1 MPIGTSTNRREGYLV
16 MAARPLKEQA
26 AIDDRQFRILA
37 DQLFDGVY
45 ILDRQRRIIY
55 WNRAAEQITG
65 FHRDEVV
72 GMNCWDSVLIHV
84 DEQGRSLCSGGACPA
99 ARVMRTGDVIEEE
112 VFLHHKQG
120 HRLPVR
126 TRILPMRDA
135 SGQISGAMEVFRD
148 ITSQISAREEIAEL
162 ERLSLLDTLT
172 EIGNRRFV
180 EAQLHARLDE
190 LERYGWVF
198 GVLFCD
204 IDKFKPFND
213 QYGHKVGDQVIK
225 VVARTLAACVRPSDL
240 VGRWGG
246 DEFLAVITRVERWQ
260 LYAIAERVRSMVQA
274 SRLPTGAQRELGLT
288 LSIGAALAQPGDNA
302 ERVVERA
309 DRLLFRSKRE
319 GPNRV
324 TTDEDPA

>member
-1 MPIGTSTNRREGYLV
+1 MTV
-16 MAARPLKEQA
+16 AARPLKGQA
-26 AIDDRQFRILA
+26 TIDDRQFRILA
-37 DQLFDGVY
+37 DQLYDGVY
-45 ILDRQRRIIY
+45 IIDRQRRIIY

-72 GMNCWDSVLIHV
+72 GTSCWNNILIHV
-84 DEQGRSLCSGGACPA
+84 DENGRSLCSGEACPA
-99 ARVMRTGDVIEEE
+99 AKVMRTGDVLEEE

-135 SGQISGAMEVFRD
+135 SGKISGAMEIFRD
-148 ITSQISAREEIAEL
+148 ITSQITTREEIAEL

-180 EAQLHARLDE
+180 ETQLLGRLDE
-190 LERYGWVF
+190 LDRYGWVF

-213 QYGHKVGDQVIK
+213 QFGHKVGDQVIK
-225 VVARTLAACVRPSDL
+225 VVARTIAACVRPSDL

-246 DEFLAVITRVERWQ
+246 DEFLAVITKVERWQ

-274 SRLPTGAQRELGLT
+274 SRFPARAQSELGLT
-288 LSIGAALAQPGDNA
+288 ISIGAALVQPGDNA
-302 ERVVERA
+302 ERVVDRA
-309 DRLLFRSKRE
+309 DRLLYRSKH
-319 GPNRV
+319 GGMNRV
-324 TTDEDPA
+324 TTDEDPVES